1 METALAADHPLEA
14 LERALDA
21 ERRALLEHD
30 VDALL
35 ASTAAKLEALR
46 RAESARPGVEAAARL
61 EALRQQN
68 QANGVLLSRRRREVG
83 WALRHIG
90 RVESAGVYDARGQQ
104 GARPQARCLGVG

>member
-1 METALAADHPLEA
+1 MHAVAVADHPLEA

-21 ERRALLEHD
+21 ERRALLEND

-35 ASTAAKLEALR
+35 SSTAAKLDALR
-46 RAESARPGVEAAARL
+46 RAESAQPGVIAAERL

-90 RVESAGVYDARGQQ
+90 RVESTGVYDSRGQP